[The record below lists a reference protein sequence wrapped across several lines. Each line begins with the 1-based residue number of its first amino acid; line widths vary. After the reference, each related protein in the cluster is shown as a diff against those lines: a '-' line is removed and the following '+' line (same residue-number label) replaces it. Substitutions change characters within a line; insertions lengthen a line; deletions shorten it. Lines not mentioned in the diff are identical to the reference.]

1 MRKGFANNKAY
12 LYYVLLAGTLII
24 LLAMLILDKS
34 ILNYKHESVRQGIN
48 YDSEEISKSIN
59 GLLLSANELTIS
71 EKTAFINLYLK
82 TGELPNKVNI
92 QNIGKRR
99 SQVYSNI
106 LNRKKESVG
115 LSGKQQDDFF
125 IRSVPK

>member
-1 MRKGFANNKAY
+1 
-12 LYYVLLAGTLII
+12 
-24 LLAMLILDKS
+24 MLILDKS

-82 TGELPNKVNI
+82 KLVNCPIKLIYRILVNDVVRFI
-92 QNIGKRR
+92 QIF
-99 SQVYSNI
+99 
-106 LNRKKESVG
+106 LTERKKVWDCLANNRMIF
-115 LSGKQQDDFF
+115 LSDQYQNKFL
-125 IRSVPK
+125 